1 MLATMAERSLFGERV
16 HWLLM
21 PQSPPLSPELQA
33 LAASMEAF
41 EASESVANTGTGSR
55 LEGGEFEVLVQRMWN
70 LFSEV
75 CVVGGATRSQEQG
88 ARFRKKLVWH
98 RHIGHR
104 LVVGD
109 RSLVI
114 PFQDVRDA
122 TAGGTDPRWMETEY
136 AVQDLVEQFPGTANA
151 VRDYAPAAGPFAG
164 DRYPEMY
171 AGMSTGFDDTVVLVE
186 AGVLRE
192 KILLEYKTAKSSR
205 GGQIDGNAHE
215 RLSFQMMQY
224 LEAATRYTKCSFVV
238 LANGAFVRYKNK
250 YHVNFHVQAD
260 RLNNFAWFSM
270 EHACTATEY
279 TRFLSGL
286 LSWLFEG
293 RPRTTGSKR

>member
-1 MLATMAERSLFGERV
+1 
-16 HWLLM
+16 M
-21 PQSPPLSPELQA
+21 PSSPALSPDVLR
-33 LAASMEAF
+33 LAATMEAF

-55 LEGGEFEVLVQRMWN
+55 LEGGEFEDLVQRMWN
-70 LFSEV
+70 AFSDV
-75 CVVGGATRSQEQG
+75 CVARGAVRAEEIG

-98 RHIGHR
+98 RHIVHQ

-109 RSLVI
+109 RRLVV
-114 PFQDVRDA
+114 PFQDVRD
-122 TAGGTDPRWMETEY
+122 TDAGTPDPRWLETEF
-136 AVQDLVEQFPGTANA
+136 AVQGLVEQFPGTANA
-151 VRDYAPAAGPFAG
+151 IRDYAPAAGPFTG
-164 DRYPEMY
+164 ERYPAMY

-215 RLSFQMMQY
+215 RLSFQIMQY
-224 LEAATRYTKCSFVV
+224 LEVATRYTKCSFVV

-260 RLNNFAWFSM
+260 RLRNFAWFSM
-270 EHACTATEY
+270 EHASTANEY

-286 LSWLFEG
+286 LSWLFDG
-293 RPRTTGSKR
+293 TPRTQGSVR

>member
-1 MLATMAERSLFGERV
+1 M
-16 HWLLM
+16 
-21 PQSPPLSPELQA
+21 
-33 LAASMEAF
+33 
-41 EASESVANTGTGSR
+41 
-55 LEGGEFEVLVQRMWN
+55 EGGEFEVLVQLMWN
-70 LFSEV
+70 SFSDV
-75 CVVGGATRSQEQG
+75 CEAGGAVRTQENG

-98 RHIGHR
+98 RHVVHR

-109 RSLVI
+109 RQLII
-114 PFQDVRDA
+114 PFQDVRDNEPGI
-122 TAGGTDPRWMETEY
+122 TGPRWLETEF
-136 AVQDLVEQFPGTANA
+136 AVQELVDGFPGTANA
-151 VRDYAPAAGPFAG
+151 IRNYAPATGPFAG
-164 DRYPEMY
+164 EQYPQMY

-192 KILLEYKTAKSSR
+192 KILLEYKTAKSST

-215 RLSFQMMQY
+215 RLSFQIMQY

-250 YHVNFHVQAD
+250 YHVNFNVQAE
-260 RLNNFAWFSM
+260 RLRNFAWFSM
-270 EHACTATEY
+270 EHACTTAGY

-293 RPRTTGSKR
+293 KPREQGGVC